1 MDKENNK
8 SKKDIKN
15 ENIKDNND
23 NNEIIEIPDWDLEPP
38 LEENKERGEL

>member
-8 SKKDIKN
+8 SEKDIKN
-15 ENIKDNND
+15 ENIKD